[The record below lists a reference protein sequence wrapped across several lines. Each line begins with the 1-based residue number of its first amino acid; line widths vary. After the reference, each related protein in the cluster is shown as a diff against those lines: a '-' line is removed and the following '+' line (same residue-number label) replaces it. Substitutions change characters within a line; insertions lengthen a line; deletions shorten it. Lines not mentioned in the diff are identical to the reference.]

1 MKDETNVIGH
11 WCQSKHDENE
21 SYLPLYTRFQ
31 PRFCRGKI
39 AGIDDR
45 CKQAMDLTRFEPY
58 GFNFSEEVDLGKLL
72 EGKSE
77 RICFVGAS
85 HAGTLVRYAKA
96 VVAVLNMLAGTNI
109 QFDHLEYFYAS
120 DLTKEAID
128 QIISNNCTKVVVGTG
143 QWDAGWPGGRPTS
156 FIDYKLALNDAI
168 QLIMKMFPSS
178 IHAFYRSTHYNPI
191 GDRIGACPA
200 TDWRSPPVI
209 DMYNEIAEMAC
220 KAHSMPWI
228 DTRDV
233 MSVMWDRAGDWCHY
247 DDVTSEVEAI
257 HILRTIFL

>member
-1 MKDETNVIGH
+1 
-11 WCQSKHDENE
+11 
-21 SYLPLYTRFQ
+21 
-31 PRFCRGKI
+31 
-39 AGIDDR
+39 
-45 CKQAMDLTRFEPY
+45 MDLARFEPY

-77 RICFVGAS
+77 KICFVGAS
-85 HAGTLVRYAKA
+85 HARMLVKHAKA

-143 QWDAGWPGGRPTS
+143 QWDAGWPKGRPTS
-156 FIDYKLALNDAI
+156 FIDYARTLDYAI
-168 QLIMKMFPSS
+168 PLIMKMFPSS
-178 IHAFYRSTHYNPI
+178 RHAFFRSTHYNPI
-191 GDRIGACPA
+191 GDSIGACPP

-209 DMYNEIAEMAC
+209 DMYNEITEMAC

-228 DTRDV
+228 DTRNI

-247 DDVTSEVEAI
+247 DDVTSDVEAI